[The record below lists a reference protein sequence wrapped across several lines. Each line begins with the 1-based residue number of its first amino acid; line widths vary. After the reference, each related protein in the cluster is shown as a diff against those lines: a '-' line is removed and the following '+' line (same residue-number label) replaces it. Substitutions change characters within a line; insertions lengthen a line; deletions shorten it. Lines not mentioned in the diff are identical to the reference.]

1 MCELWWFRLSFVGK
15 IINILSTKL
24 VVEILQIDRRDRY
37 KATLIQYNTVVE
49 VKDCKH
55 VQIVRVELDE
65 EKQQW
70 NEGLNDENY
79 CGTRFF

>member
-1 MCELWWFRLSFVGK
+1 MLSELKIGMLIKCVNCVDLDYPFVGK

-65 EKQQW
+65 EKQQ
-70 NEGLNDENY
+70 
-79 CGTRFF
+79 

>member
-1 MCELWWFRLSFVGK
+1 MLIKCVNCDDLDYPFVGK

-65 EKQQW
+65 EKQQ
-70 NEGLNDENY
+70 
-79 CGTRFF
+79 